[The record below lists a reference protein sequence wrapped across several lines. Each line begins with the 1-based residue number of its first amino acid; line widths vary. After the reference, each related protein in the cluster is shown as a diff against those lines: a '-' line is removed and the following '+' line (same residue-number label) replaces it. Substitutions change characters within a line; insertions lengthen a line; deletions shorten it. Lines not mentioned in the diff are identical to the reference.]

1 MHEAHWLSLDSTS
14 KDYTRDR
21 HLQFLDPKTAAR
33 NLDRVRVS
41 EHHRDRPRKDP
52 RRSQSRSE
60 PYSHLHRFPGPPSE
74 FSMHIT
80 STKVTRA
87 DRSNAF
93 PREECDGETVEVSAL
108 QVGVS
113 YNRKM
118 THITNA
124 RRAPERAGEEAEKPR
139 RISGHEGL
147 YFLYPAQG

>member
-21 HLQFLDPKTAAR
+21 HLQFLDPTTAAR
-33 NLDRVRVS
+33 NLDRARVS

-52 RRSQSRSE
+52 RGSRSRGE

-80 STKVTRA
+80 STTVTRV

-93 PREECDGETVEVSAL
+93 PDAECDGETVKVSAL

-113 YNRKM
+113 YNRKR
-118 THITNA
+118 TYITCA
-124 RRAPERAGEEAEKPR
+124 RREPERAGEEAEKPR
-139 RISGHEGL
+139 RISGTRGVVL
-147 YFLYPAQG
+147 SVSGTG